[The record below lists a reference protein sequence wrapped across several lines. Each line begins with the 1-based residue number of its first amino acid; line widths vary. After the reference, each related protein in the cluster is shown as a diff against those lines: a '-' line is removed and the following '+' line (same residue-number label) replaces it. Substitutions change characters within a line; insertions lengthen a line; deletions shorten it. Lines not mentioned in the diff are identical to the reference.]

1 MAVTG
6 KQLKERL
13 GEVFGFDLRSL
24 GLFRVC
30 LSLVVL
36 ADLFARFRFVAAHYS
51 DAGVLPLSTLS
62 RVSAS
67 PFYWSIFALSGSA
80 IVQSLL
86 FLVAIGIAFLL
97 LIGYHTRF
105 ATIATW
111 VLIVSLHNRG
121 PLYLFAADDVLRAI
135 LFWSM
140 FLPLGATYS
149 VESALNTNPE
159 PLPKRIVSGA
169 TIAFMIQICFIYIWS
184 AAFKTKS
191 ETWWPDGTAVYYAL
205 SYDQYATAF
214 AGFLLSLPQQ
224 FLKLFT
230 FGALIFEWVGPLMIF
245 IPFRNSWFKCVAV
258 VSFILLHIGFGL
270 SFHLGIFPFL
280 SITHWLPLIP
290 SSVWDSLDRR
300 LKTPERQGLRI
311 HYDRDCGFCKKM
323 VYFLRTLLILPGTP
337 LLVAQ
342 DNPSVY
348 EDMERYNSW
357 VVENGSGNRRFKWE
371 AIAYIVSLSPVF
383 WFLAPIL
390 RLPPLMA
397 LGTRIYEWIAS
408 HRKFMGNFTKAFS
421 FRPMTVRSFL
431 PLNIL
436 AIALL
441 LLTSLWNLRSFLR
454 QSVER
459 GDLNTPIVRSLDRL
473 LTRRTFNTLD
483 ILARITR
490 LDQYWTIFA
499 PSPPRDDSWFV
510 AVSRL
515 ADGTEVD
522 LFRGGKPVFWE
533 KPSESDRNEFYQTMQ
548 WRSYFINLDRAI
560 GRSIYPEFGQY
571 LCRNWND
578 RHEEARQVKSLDIYI
593 LRERTVPQGQVQTVE
608 KQLLWKQDCIK

>member
-1 MAVTG
+1 MAVLG

-36 ADLFARFRFVAAHYS
+36 ADLFARFRFVVAHYS

-111 VLIVSLHNRG
+111 ALLVSLHNRG
-121 PLYLFAADDVLRAI
+121 PLYLFAADDVIRAI

-169 TIAFMIQICFIYIWS
+169 TIAFMVQICFIYIWS

-205 SYDQYATAF
+205 SYDQYATTF

-224 FLKLFT
+224 FLKLLT

-245 IPFRNSWFKCVAV
+245 IPFRNSWFKCLAV

-290 SSVWDSLDRR
+290 SSVWDSLERR
-300 LKTPERQGLRI
+300 SKTPEMQGLRI
-311 HYDRDCGFCKKM
+311 NYDRDCGFCKKM
-323 VYFLRTLLILPGTP
+323 VYLLRTLLILPGTP

-357 VVENGSGNRRFKWE
+357 VVEDGSGNRRFKWE

-390 RLPPLMA
+390 RLPPLMV

-408 HRKFMGNFTKAFS
+408 HRKFMGNFTKGFS

-441 LLTSLWNLRSFLR
+441 LLTSLWNLRSFIR

-459 GDLNTPIVRSLDRL
+459 GDLNTPIVRSLDGL
-473 LTRRTFNTLD
+473 LRRRTFNNLD
-483 ILARITR
+483 ILATITR

-499 PSPPRDDSWFV
+499 PSPPRDDSWLV

-522 LFRGGKPVFWE
+522 LFRGGKAVSWE
-533 KPSESDRNEFYQTMQ
+533 KPSESDRNELYQTMQ

-560 GRSIYPEFGQY
+560 GRSLYPEFGQY

-578 RHEEARQVKSLDIYI
+578 RHEAARQVKSLDIYI